1 MRHRDCPGC
10 GYTVPKTGLRIDLSG
25 PTLLRASWPRFHC
38 PGCGVE
44 LRSSNRSL
52 IPSLLFFIVGLA
64 ALLLLGFVPAPFA
77 GFVQILGVAGIAV
90 SLACAYW
97 FHRWEVVSDRSA

>member
-10 GYTVPKTGLRIDLSG
+10 GYTVPSTGLRINLAG
-25 PTLLRASWPRFHC
+25 PTRLTASWPRFYC
-38 PGCGVE
+38 PSCGVE

-52 IPSLLFFIVGLA
+52 VPSFLFLIAGLV
-64 ALLLLGFVPAPFA
+64 ALLVLRFVPAPLTD
-77 GFVQILGVAGIAV
+77 FVQILGVVGIAG

-97 FHRWEVVSDRSA
+97 FHRWEVVHDSSA